1 MKRRMG
7 ERDGTGANRTAITS
21 LSVKAR
27 SWATPDASVAND
39 GESTETFDARRERVK
54 ESKKNGNGMGEP
66 LAVQAVRS
74 VSLWRTPDTGESLTG
89 HGRRG
94 GKAGNGSQSGQSLE
108 KQAEATWGQAP
119 TGRPWPSPQ
128 ARDVKGEQTRE
139 AGKERRL
146 NREGLP
152 TSAASFP
159 SPPPGPTST
168 TGGGPCSSPTPSC
181 PPPSALL
188 ITYFGTLSR
197 LSEAEARRCLRGPA
211 AGRERSLHA
220 RRLNASFA
228 EWLMNWPVGHTGS
241 GASATEYTLYLG
253 RTRSALCGVFCEYTD
268 REG

>member
-1 MKRRMG
+1 MG
-7 ERDGTGANRTAITS
+7 VRDGTGANRTAITS
-21 LSVKAR
+21 LSVRAR
-27 SWATPDASVAND
+27 AWATPDASVAND

-54 ESKKNGNGMGEP
+54 AEKKNGNGMGEP
-66 LAVQAVRS
+66 LAVQAVRAA
-74 VSLWRTPDTGESLTG
+74 SLWRTPDTGERLTG

-108 KQAEATWGQAP
+108 KQAEWAHP
-119 TGRPWPSPQ
+119 VLHRGRPWPSPQ

-152 TSAASFP
+152 TSVARFP
-159 SPPPGPTST
+159 SPRPAPTSS
-168 TGGGPCSSPTPSC
+168 TGGRSCSGPTPSS
-181 PPPSALL
+181 PPLSARL

-211 AGRERSLHA
+211 AGRERSLRA

-228 EWLMNWPVGHTGS
+228 EWLMNWPAGHTGC
-241 GASATEYTLYLG
+241 GASATEFTLYLG
-253 RTRSALCGVFCEYTD
+253 RTRSALCGVFCEYAD
-268 REG
+268 HED